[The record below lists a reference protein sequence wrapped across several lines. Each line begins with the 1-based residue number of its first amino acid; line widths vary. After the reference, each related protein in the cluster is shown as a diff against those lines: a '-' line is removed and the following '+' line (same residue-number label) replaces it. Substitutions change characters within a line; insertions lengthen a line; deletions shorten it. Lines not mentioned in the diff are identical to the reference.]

1 MKKRE
6 RKLSKA
12 EQRRQEK
19 FDRLN
24 EQMLENGYSRKE
36 LTISIAKANV
46 FAVILLVP
54 LAVIGFCLFFQINGA
69 GGVSAGPGSMFAFL
83 ISIFVLVVV
92 HELIHGAC
100 WAIFSKNHLKDIE
113 FGIMMPY
120 LAPYCTCAEP
130 LTKGQYLF
138 GALMPL
144 LLLGILP
151 MIVGILAGSMP
162 MLLIGILLADGAAG
176 DIMIAWKVIRFKSSA
191 KEVVFIDHPTQG
203 GGVVF
208 EK

>member
-1 MKKRE
+1 MKKE
-6 RKLSKA
+6 RKLTKA
-12 EQRRQEK
+12 EQRRQER
-19 FDRLN
+19 FDRLT

-46 FAVILLVP
+46 FAFVLLIP
-54 LAVIGFCLFFQINGA
+54 LAIIGFWLFFQINGA
-69 GGVSAGPGSMFAFL
+69 GGISTGLGTMFIFL
-83 ISIFVLVVV
+83 VSIFVLIVV
-92 HELIHGAC
+92 HEMIHGAC
-100 WAIFSKNHLKDIE
+100 WAVFSKNHLKDIE

-130 LTKGQYLF
+130 LTKSQYLF

-151 MIVGILAGSMP
+151 MIIGILAGSILV
-162 MLLIGILLADGAAG
+162 LLIGILMADAAAG

-208 EK
+208 ER